1 MSTEEYN
8 ENDEFEPQD
17 SYESDY
23 EEEDEKPRKSSRVV
37 LIIAVAALIG
47 LNLFLGWNIYSQT
60 EKLKE
65 KEAEI
70 AALDSQRVML
80 LAKVDSL
87 TTHVATLTT
96 DAAEKDS
103 SLANLR
109 TELETLKA
117 QLTDKDK
124 YIATLEDYKRKY
136 KDYLH
141 FKNLAAEKEEE
152 IEQLKAEKKAAIAR
166 AQEAENA
173 NDTLTQRLNEI
184 NDVREQLENKVSLG
198 KRLTGSVKEIIS
210 WGERRGKQRE
220 TDKASQVGKFQVKY
234 SIAANAIADKG
245 NKTVYIIV
253 KTGSKTITEE
263 GLEFEID
270 GGKKLS
276 YTHKDEIKYNGKDTD
291 SSPSFNLPGVI
302 TSGNYNVE
310 VYVDGKLLGTNEIT
324 LR

>member
-8 ENDEFEPQD
+8 ENEEFEPQD

-23 EEEDEKPRKSSRVV
+23 EEEEEKPRKGSRVV
-37 LIIAVAALIG
+37 LIIAVAALVG
-47 LNLFLGWNIYSQT
+47 LNVFLGWNIYSQT

-70 AALDSQRVML
+70 AELDAQRVML

-87 TTHVATLTT
+87 STHVASLTT
-96 DAAEKDS
+96 AAAEKDT

-136 KDYLH
+136 KDYLTY
-141 FKNLAAEKEEE
+141 KKLAAEKEAE
-152 IEQLKAEKKAAIAR
+152 IEKLKAEKEAAIAR

-184 NDVREQLENKVSLG
+184 NDEKAQLENKVSLG
-198 KRLTGSVKEIIS
+198 KRLTGSIKELKS
-210 WGERRGKQRE
+210 FGERRGKQKD
-220 TDKASQVGKFQVKY
+220 TDKASQVTRLQVKY

-253 KTGSKTITEE
+253 KNGSKTFTED
-263 GLEFEID
+263 GFEFELD

-276 YTHKDEIKYNGKDTD
+276 YTHKDEVKYNGKDTD
-291 SSPSFNLPGVI
+291 SSPSFNLP
-302 TSGNYNVE
+302 SGLSSGKYTVE
-310 VYVDGKLLGTNEIT
+310 VYVDSKLLGSSEFE